1 MDAVQATKPYL
12 NKAIELV
19 MEYGPKLILAI
30 LVLIIGLWII
40 KGIKKLVTK
49 ALQKGQVEISLQKF
63 LVSMITVL
71 LKVLL
76 LISVASMV
84 GIATTSFIAILGA
97 ATFAIGLA
105 LQGSM
110 SNFAG
115 GVLILLLKPF
125 KVGDTIEAQ
134 GFLGKVHEI
143 QIFNTIM
150 KTFDN
155 KMIFIPNGTL
165 SNGNITNYSMEP
177 IRRVDMTFGIGYGDD
192 IKKTNEVLTRL
203 IQEDSR
209 ILKDPAP
216 LIAVSSLGDSSVNF
230 AVKVWCDNAQY
241 WDVYYDMQE
250 KVKLTCK
257 QMYIYSKKISE
268 HHIKNTVRGIIMRK
282 LIVICLLIL
291 FIFVPIIHAQFMADL
306 ESGLNLSGYNDVRVP
321 GDTGSPFSL
330 QKDIGSNAS
339 MFFRTKLSYTFAKRH
354 TVYVLLAPFTKTYKG
369 ELKQIIVFADST
381 FSKDFE
387 TKGKYKFNSWRLSYR
402 WDFINSKKFQVGV
415 GLTGMIRDTKITL
428 IGKYSSDGG
437 ITGVDVES
445 SKSNV
450 GFLPLINFL
459 FAWKF
464 TPCMGFRIEGDA
476 IVTPHGRAEDI
487 LFAWTGC
494 ISDKVSVKLGYR
506 FLEGGADKDAVYNY
520 ALFHHI
526 VFGVMFRI

>member
-30 LVLIIGLWII
+30 LVLIIGMWVI

-49 ALQKGQVEISLQKF
+49 ALQKGQVEMSLQKF

-134 GFLGKVHEI
+134 GFVGKVHEI

-165 SNGNITNYSMEP
+165 SNGNITNYSREP

-192 IKKTNEVLTRL
+192 IKKAKEVLAGL
-203 IQEDSR
+203 VKEDAR
-209 ILKDPAP
+209 ILKEPAP

-230 AVKVWCDNAQY
+230 IVKAWCDNAEY
-241 WDVYYDMQE
+241 WNVYYDMQE
-250 KVKLTCK
+250 KVKLTFDREN
-257 QMYIYSKKISE
+257 ISIPFPQTDV
-268 HHIKNTVRGIIMRK
+268 H
-282 LIVICLLIL
+282 L
-291 FIFVPIIHAQFMADL
+291 F
-306 ESGLNLSGYNDVRVP
+306 
-321 GDTGSPFSL
+321 
-330 QKDIGSNAS
+330 K
-339 MFFRTKLSYTFAKRH
+339 
-354 TVYVLLAPFTKTYKG
+354 
-369 ELKQIIVFADST
+369 
-381 FSKDFE
+381 
-387 TKGKYKFNSWRLSYR
+387 
-402 WDFINSKKFQVGV
+402 
-415 GLTGMIRDTKITL
+415 
-428 IGKYSSDGG
+428 
-437 ITGVDVES
+437 
-445 SKSNV
+445 
-450 GFLPLINFL
+450 
-459 FAWKF
+459 
-464 TPCMGFRIEGDA
+464 
-476 IVTPHGRAEDI
+476 ED
-487 LFAWTGC
+487 
-494 ISDKVSVKLGYR
+494 K
-506 FLEGGADKDAVYNY
+506 
-520 ALFHHI
+520 
-526 VFGVMFRI
+526 

>member
-1 MDAVQATKPYL
+1 MDAVQTAKPYL

-30 LVLIIGLWII
+30 LVLIIGMWII
-40 KGIKKLVTK
+40 KGIKKLVKKT
-49 ALQKGQVEISLQKF
+49 LQKGHVEISLQKF

-165 SNGNITNYSMEP
+165 SNGNITNYSREP

-192 IKKTNEVLTRL
+192 IKKTKEVLTRL

-216 LIAVSSLGDSSVNF
+216 LIAVSNLGDSSVDF
-230 AVKVWCDNAQY
+230 AVKVWCDNKEY
-241 WDVYYDMQE
+241 WSVFYDMQE
-250 KVKLTCK
+250 KVKLT
-257 QMYIYSKKISE
+257 
-268 HHIKNTVRGIIMRK
+268 
-282 LIVICLLIL
+282 
-291 FIFVPIIHAQFMADL
+291 FDL
-306 ESGLNLSGYNDVRVP
+306 ENISIPFPQTDV
-321 GDTGSPFSL
+321 
-330 QKDIGSNAS
+330 
-339 MFFRTKLSYTFAKRH
+339 H
-354 TVYVLLAPFTKTYKG
+354 
-369 ELKQIIVFADST
+369 
-381 FSKDFE
+381 
-387 TKGKYKFNSWRLSYR
+387 
-402 WDFINSKKFQVGV
+402 
-415 GLTGMIRDTKITL
+415 
-428 IGKYSSDGG
+428 
-437 ITGVDVES
+437 
-445 SKSNV
+445 
-450 GFLPLINFL
+450 L
-459 FAWKF
+459 FK
-464 TPCMGFRIEGDA
+464 E
-476 IVTPHGRAEDI
+476 E
-487 LFAWTGC
+487 
-494 ISDKVSVKLGYR
+494 K
-506 FLEGGADKDAVYNY
+506 
-520 ALFHHI
+520 
-526 VFGVMFRI
+526 